1 MNISLFDILIVLP
14 MIITLLLL
22 IIVKIRD
29 RFNDDNDIIGY

>member
-1 MNISLFDILIVLP
+1 MNISLFDILIVLS